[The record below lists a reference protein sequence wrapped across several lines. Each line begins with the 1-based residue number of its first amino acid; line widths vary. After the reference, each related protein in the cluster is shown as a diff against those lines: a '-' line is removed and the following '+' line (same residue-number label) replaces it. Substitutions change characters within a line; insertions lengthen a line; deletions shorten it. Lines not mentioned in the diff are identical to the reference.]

1 MTSTTSC
8 RPAVPGGPFATAV
21 AVDDADGSD
30 GARGSGPCA
39 PPARSTAGART
50 GSGRPA
56 QKCCTA
62 NPTATTSTRT
72 RAASAF
78 GSVPHRNCTHSGSRS
93 RTAHHIRSP
102 RRERGGSCPGG
113 GGPASAATP
122 ASPKIAAARART
134 LSRSHSRR
142 SAPPEGTGAPAG
154 TVKAEADEEA
164 TEGSDAA
171 EEPEDAEGAVGAEEA
186 KGSNRAE
193 APPGGGGGREA
204 DSTGPDNDSAPA
216 NTADGSTPPGGAE
229 AEAGTD
235 SEADPTPAPKAPA
248 EPGNPHDADRDKFIP
263 TDAKHPAQISP
274 SSLKSGGCS
283 PSCG

>member
-30 GARGSGPCA
+30 GARGSGPDV

-62 NPTATTSTRT
+62 KPTATTSTRT

-93 RTAHHIRSP
+93 RTAHHIRSL
-102 RRERGGSCPGG
+102 RREPGGSCPGG

-142 SAPPEGTGAPAG
+142 SAPPDGTAAPAG
-154 TVKAEADEEA
+154 REKAEADEEP

-171 EEPEDAEGAVGAEEA
+171 EESEEADGGTTGPEDAEGTAGAE
-186 KGSNRAE
+186 
-193 APPGGGGGREA
+193 
-204 DSTGPDNDSAPA
+204 
-216 NTADGSTPPGGAE
+216 AE

-235 SEADPTPAPKAPA
+235 TEADPAPTPKAPA

-274 SSLKSGGCS
+274 SSLKSGGWTA
-283 PSCG
+283 SCG